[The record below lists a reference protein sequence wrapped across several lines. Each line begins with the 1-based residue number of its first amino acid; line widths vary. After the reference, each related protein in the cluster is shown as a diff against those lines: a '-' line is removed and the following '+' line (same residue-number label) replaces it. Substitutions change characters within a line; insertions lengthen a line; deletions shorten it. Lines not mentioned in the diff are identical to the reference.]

1 MARRQSAPLDSAR
14 PAAGRAAS
22 EGQVAAHPAVRGA
35 DAHLLGAEPRPAVET
50 PGFGVVP
57 PNRHH
62 AEARLGGESSRA
74 AARGVAGRRA
84 AGWRRLRRRGAALL
98 ERQRFPRGR
107 RRAGLVPPRP
117 HGEGVR
123 RRGVSDAARR
133 DLRRRGDRVRLPR
146 HPGGAGAAGGGG
158 GAACPDR
165 ARDLGGPARAG
176 AAARRLGA
184 RRARRRGVVRLARP
198 PLSRS

>member
-1 MARRQSAPLDSAR
+1 MLLSFFAVFKSFFFFFLMIRRP
-14 PAAGRAAS
+14 
-22 EGQVAAHPAVRGA
+22 
-35 DAHLLGAEPRPAVET
+35 PRST
-50 PGFGVVP
+50 
-57 PNRHH
+57 
-62 AEARLGGESSRA
+62 L
-74 AARGVAGRRA
+74 
-84 AGWRRLRRRGAALL
+84 
-98 ERQRFPRGR
+98 FPYTTLFRS
-107 RRAGLVPPRP
+107 VPPRP

-184 RRARRRGVVRLARP
+184 RRARRPGGVRP
-198 PLSRS
+198 PPPSPFPS